1 MANTILRVCT
11 RVTAIYS
18 SCDSFSGFKGMAEEK
33 RARSSMRSSLEHLPE
48 KKQCELA
55 RIVEVIHEEFEDALK
70 GGTSEFKKRGR
81 ILKIILFG
89 SYARGTWVDEPHT
102 KKGYKSDYDLLVVVN
117 DRRLTDF
124 ATYWSKAQDR
134 LLHLPEVQ
142 TPVSLIV
149 HSRREVNTALY
160 EGQYFFADIRRD
172 GIVLYELDDEPLAE
186 PKPLSPAEAL
196 RVARQKFD
204 DKFPSALSFLDTA
217 QYLVRKNQLRHS
229 AFELH
234 QSIETA
240 YSCLLLTLTNYSPPT
255 HNLKFLRGLAEDHDR
270 RLVEVWPRDQHRFTA
285 WYNILNEAYVKARY
299 SKHFE
304 ITDEALSWLLERTGH
319 LLGLVET
326 ICTERLGELERAPVR
341 DQ

>member
-1 MANTILRVCT
+1 M
-11 RVTAIYS
+11 TAIYS

-33 RARSSMRSSLEHLPE
+33 RAQSSMRSSLEHLPE
-48 KKQCELA
+48 KKQRELA

-70 GGTSEFKKRGR
+70 GGTSDFKKRGR

-134 LLHLPEVQ
+134 LMHLSEVE

-160 EGQYFFADIRRD
+160 EGQYFFLDIRHD

-186 PKPLSPAEAL
+186 PKPLSPADAL
-196 RVARQKFD
+196 RVAREHFERQCA
-204 DKFPSALSFLDTA
+204 SAKYFCRLARYAISDEQRNHA
-217 QYLVRKNQLRHS
+217 
-229 AFELH
+229 AFNLH
-234 QSIETA
+234 QAVETA
-240 YSCLLLTLTNYSPPT
+240 YSCLLLTLTNYSPPS
-255 HNLKFLRGLAEDHDR
+255 HNLKFLRGLAEDQDR
-270 RLVEVWPRDQHRFTA
+270 RLIEAWPREQHRFTG

-304 ITDEALSWLLERTGH
+304 ITEEALNWLLERTEH
-319 LLGLVET
+319 LLRLVEM
-326 ICTERLGELERAPVR
+326 ICTERLGELELATVR
-341 DQ
+341 DV